1 MNSTAD
7 PAAGTP
13 AADPSDRSGEV
24 SGGADVRGVAWV
36 LLRAG
41 LLPALVVDGVV
52 VLVAIRSG
60 SDAVAGALVGTL
72 LTVAAF
78 GVGPVLLRYARN
90 VEPALLFALAVGGYL
105 AVVSVLAAAFALL
118 SGVAWLESA
127 WVGAA
132 ILAGAASWLAGQVR
146 ATAKLRV
153 LTFGDRLPPG

>member
-1 MNSTAD
+1 VNSTAD
-7 PAAGTP
+7 PAAGAP

-24 SGGADVRGVAWV
+24 SGGTDARGVAWV

-52 VLVAIRSG
+52 VLVAIRAG

-90 VEPALLFALAVGGYL
+90 VEPTLLFALAVAGYL
-105 AVVSVLAAAFALL
+105 TVVSVLAVAFALL
-118 SGVAWLESA
+118 SDVAWLEGE

-132 ILAGAASWLAGQVR
+132 ILAGAAAWLAGQVR

-153 LTFGDRLPPG
+153 LTFGDRVTPG

>member
-7 PAAGTP
+7 PAAGAA
-13 AADPSDRSGEV
+13 AADRSDRSDEGT
-24 SGGADVRGVAWV
+24 DPRRVAWL

-41 LLPALVVDGVV
+41 LLPAAVVDGVV
-52 VLVAIRSG
+52 VLAAISSG
-60 SDAVAGALVGTL
+60 ADAVVGGLVGAL

-90 VEPALLFALAVGGYL
+90 VEPVLMFALAVGGYL
-105 AVVSVLAAAFALL
+105 AVVSVLAMAFALL
-118 SGVAWLESA
+118 SDVAWLDGG

-132 ILAGAASWLAGQVR
+132 ILAGAAAWLVGQVR

-153 LTFGDRLPPG
+153 LTFGDRGTPG